1 MELPKNVT
9 QVGNLNK
16 MTKVYIEDYVI
27 SYLKQMNAVAD
38 NKRLGVALYG
48 KKNTEDVSYYFIYGA
63 CKLDYLNRE
72 SRRLSSTQLQEMESV
87 RQAHFAELESVGYAI
102 LTGESIEG
110 IYLLEREGSHY
121 VGGYSCFYEKN
132 DSMLSFMLENRG
144 TKYQPETV
152 AQEKYIE
159 VKTRQEDRRRLYEEN
174 ASRTKSNFPVLQTIC
189 AAMFMVL
196 CLSAVFYTRLES
208 GQSPVPEGVSNY
220 LAKILGESQTPLPQE
235 NETASTLV
243 AGQELAQEIQKE
255 NEMQEQLMEASASAV
270 ETAVPEVVATEE
282 PLPQPIPE
290 VTAQPT
296 PLPTPE
302 PTPIPVV
309 EYVICPGDTLISIC
323 KSHYGDEG
331 FVRKVCEAND
341 IANPDNICIGQK
353 IVLP

>member
-9 QVGNLNK
+9 QVGNPNK

-48 KKNTEDVSYYFIYGA
+48 KKNTEDTSYYFIYGA

-72 SRRLSSTQLQEMESV
+72 SKRLSSTQMQELENV
-87 RQAHFAELESVGYAI
+87 RQIHFADLESVGYVI
-102 LTGESIEG
+102 LTGESIDG

-144 TKYQPETV
+144 AKYQPETV
-152 AQEKYIE
+152 AQEKYME
-159 VKTRQEDRRRLYEEN
+159 VKSRQEDRRRLYEEN
-174 ASRTKSNFPVLQTIC
+174 TSRTKSSFPVLQTIC

-196 CLSAVFYTRLES
+196 CLSAVFYTRLEN
-208 GQSPVPEGVSNY
+208 GQAPLPEGVSNY
-220 LAKILGESQTPLPQE
+220 LASVFEANNTPQPKE
-235 NETASTLV
+235 NESVSTLV
-243 AGQELAQEIQKE
+243 AGEELAQEIQKE
-255 NEMQEQLMEASASAV
+255 NMDQEAMAEASANAV
-270 ETAVPEVVATEE
+270 ETPA
-282 PLPQPIPE
+282 
-290 VTAQPT
+290 PT
-296 PLPTPE
+296 PELTPEPTAEPTPMPTPE
-302 PTPIPVV
+302 PTPEPTPVPVV

-323 KSHYGDEG
+323 KNYYGDEKL
-331 FVRKVCEAND
+331 VSRVCEVND